1 MIQTTSIPT
10 PDRATALTIVIGSI
24 LFLAAAFA
32 PISRVFA
39 VRDSAQKLEII
50 LGAPNQW
57 VVAQLLFAL
66 GSLVTVVGIGMLAYR
81 MSGHDVAVYLRIS
94 AAVMGIGALL
104 WTWHVFVRAVE
115 PALFT
120 TGQIPVALFAGY
132 SLLTIIGLAL
142 LGVALLQAGFQPWVA
157 WLAMGSAAL
166 FLVLGLAFGDMPPL
180 VYYLVTLTIGIVLF
194 RAAPEVT

>member
-1 MIQTTSIPT
+1 MIQTASIPT

-57 VVAQLLFAL
+57 VVAQLLFSL
-66 GSLVTVVGIGMLAYR
+66 GSLVTVLGIGMLAYR
-81 MSGHDVAVYLRIS
+81 MSGPGVAIYLRIS

-120 TGQIPVALFAGY
+120 AGQIPVALFAGY
-132 SLLTIIGLAL
+132 SLLTIVGLAL
-142 LGVALLQAGFQPWVA
+142 LGLALLQAGYQPWVA

-166 FLVLGLAFGDMPPL
+166 FLVLGLVFGDMPPF

>member
-10 PDRATALTIVIGSI
+10 PDRATALTIVVGSI

-39 VRDSAQKLEII
+39 VRDSAQKLEMI

-66 GSLVTVVGIGMLAYR
+66 GSLVTVVGVGMLAYR
-81 MSGHDVAVYLRIS
+81 MSGHGVAIYLRIS

-120 TGQIPVALFAGY
+120 AGQIPVALFAGY
-132 SLLTIIGLAL
+132 SLLTIVGLAL
-142 LGVALLQAGFQPWVA
+142 LGVALLQAGYQPWVA

>member
-1 MIQTTSIPT
+1 MLQTTSLPT

-24 LFLAAAFA
+24 LFLAAAFS
-32 PISRVFA
+32 PISRVFGIRA
-39 VRDSAQKLEII
+39 ATQRLDII

-57 VVAQLLFAL
+57 AVAQLLFAL

-81 MSGHDVAVYLRIS
+81 MSGHGVAVYLRMA

-120 TGQIPVALFAGY
+120 AGQIPVALFAGY

-142 LGVALLQAGFQPWVA
+142 LGFALLQAGYQPWVA

>member
-1 MIQTTSIPT
+1 MTQATPIPSA
-10 PDRATALTIVIGSI
+10 DRATALTIVVGSL
-24 LFLAAAFA
+24 LFLAAAFS
-32 PISRVFA
+32 PISRVFGI
-39 VRDSAQKLEII
+39 RDATQRLDII

-57 VVAQLLFAL
+57 AAAQLLFAL

-81 MSGHDVAVYLRIS
+81 MSGHGVAVYLRIS

-104 WTWHVFVRAVE
+104 WTWHVFVRAME

-120 TGQIPVALFAGY
+120 AGQIPVALFAGY
-132 SLLTIIGLAL
+132 SLLTIVGLAL
-142 LGVALLQAGFQPWVA
+142 LGIALLQAGFQPWIA

-166 FLVLGLAFGDMPPL
+166 FLVLGLAFGDLPPL

-194 RAAPEVT
+194 RAAPGVS